1 MAAGNERDWQDQ
13 PRAFGFGGYL
23 SLSLPGSVATRC
35 AVVLELV
42 RVSSVYL
49 FIYRR
54 RRVLV
59 LHSRQAKRLSSR
71 CLPCWLGFLLRCCT
85 YVAVTREVD
94 PSPPSP
100 VSASARRRRREN
112 TQGGANHTVQ
122 CHWFWLPV
130 SLSSSEGTSYRY
142 PKFDTTGPFLSLGP
156 GAGGGLSPSLSFTSE
171 NGTIHPNSSGVNQIQ
186 NWRTNGLF

>member
-71 CLPCWLGFLLRCCT
+71 CLGCFPCWLGFVEML
-85 YVAVTREVD
+85 YVRRRDARGRSVPTFSRVR
-94 PSPPSP
+94 
-100 VSASARRRRREN
+100 VGSASQEREHTRRR
-112 TQGGANHTVQ
+112 QQHSSVPLVLAP
-122 CHWFWLPV
+122 C
-130 SLSSSEGTSYRY
+130 LSQL
-142 PKFDTTGPFLSLGP
+142 K
-156 GAGGGLSPSLSFTSE
+156 
-171 NGTIHPNSSGVNQIQ
+171 
-186 NWRTNGLF
+186 